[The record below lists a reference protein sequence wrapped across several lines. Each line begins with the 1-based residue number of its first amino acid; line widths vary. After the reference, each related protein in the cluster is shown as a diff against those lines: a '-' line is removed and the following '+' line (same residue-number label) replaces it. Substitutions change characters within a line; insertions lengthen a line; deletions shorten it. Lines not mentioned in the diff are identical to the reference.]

1 MKESL
6 LASPKHTRENAD
18 DSVQNLQII
27 VWEIVTSEIN
37 GAIRRADRRVVRHER
52 LSKICTSM

>member
-27 VWEIVTSEIN
+27 VWEIGTSEIN
-37 GAIRRADRRVVRHER
+37 GAI
-52 LSKICTSM
+52 

>member
-6 LASPKHTRENAD
+6 LASPKHTRENPD

-37 GAIRRADRRVVRHER
+37 GGI
-52 LSKICTSM
+52 